1 MADIDAIR
9 RGVAALL
16 RQSLPETE
24 GHVSPYFKVSP
35 GTPCLQVAGVQSMR
49 RTNYGDGREWTVAI
63 EGVFPRATDEA
74 AQRLLDRVLAG
85 DTGDGILP
93 VDEAIETDKTA
104 AGALHDRL
112 LDDGTID
119 EDVGAACHDIA
130 FVSYLGS
137 ARVTLEDGTK
147 VLVATWTAQ
156 VET

>member
-1 MADIDAIR
+1 MADLDAIR

-16 RQSLPETE
+16 RQSMPETE
-24 GHVSPYFKVSP
+24 GSVSPYFKVAP
-35 GTPCLQVAGVQSMR
+35 GKPCLQIAGVQAMN
-49 RTNYGDGREWTVAI
+49 RTDYGDGRSWTVAI
-63 EGVFPRATDEA
+63 EGVFALTTDEA
-74 AQRLLDRVLAG
+74 AQRLLDRVLTG
-85 DTGDGILP
+85 DTGDGIVA

-147 VLVATWTAQ
+147 ALVATWLAQ